1 MELLNFA
8 SSRTKV
14 MLLNYLYSMISV
26 SQKIKVASSHLLRSQ
41 MELDVEDYGLKGIGD
56 LCNRILARYAEFPA
70 PDATQLAIDDTLYK
84 NIPPLQFSLSKT
96 GESFANYANNLG
108 NARNIKVA
116 ALCRYYFESY
126 INLPRGK
133 RECFIFHDYL
143 NKLLNAIEKHVNV
156 TLKYRGE
163 VKNVSPCFLAF
174 SPSQV
179 RAYVVVCDG
188 DTNKP
193 LPSRF
198 HSLRLCHIR
207 GVAADLESSAYHC
220 ENFILSKQAD
230 LYREH
235 FDPFLCYGQNFKVR
249 FTEKG
254 AERYN
259 KLTTNRPKVIA
270 MDNACGKTP
279 AKMDCAEVRG
289 AGDYTFECSE
299 KLAKIYF
306 PQFLDEAE
314 ILEPRELRLWFK
326 EEFEKAG
333 KVYSG
338 QG

>member
-1 MELLNFA
+1 
-8 SSRTKV
+8 
-14 MLLNYLYSMISV
+14 MISV

-56 LCNRILARYAEFPA
+56 LCNRILARYAEFPV
-70 PDATQLAIDDTLYK
+70 PDAAQLAMDDTLYK
-84 NIPPLQFSLSKT
+84 AVAPLQFSLSKT
-96 GESFANYANNLG
+96 GESFANYANNLAK
-108 NARNIKVA
+108 ARNVKVA
-116 ALCRYYFESY
+116 TLCRYYFECY
-126 INLPRGK
+126 VNLPRGK
-133 RECFIFHDYL
+133 RECFIFGDDL
-143 NKLLNAIEKHVNV
+143 NKLSNAMEKRVNV
-156 TLKYRGE
+156 TLNYRGE
-163 VKNVSPCFLAF
+163 MKNVSPCFLAF

-179 RAYVVVCDG
+179 RAYIVVCDG
-188 DTNKP
+188 DVSKP
-193 LPSRF
+193 VPSRF

-220 ENFILSKQAD
+220 ENFELSHQAD

-235 FDPFLCYGQNFKVR
+235 FDPFLCYGQNIKVR
-249 FTEKG
+249 LTEKG

-259 KLTTNRPKVIA
+259 KLTTNRPKVLSVIESSEHDA
-270 MDNACGKTP
+270 NVAYAANAANAVNARGKIP
-279 AKMDCAEVRG
+279 AKMDCAEVSG

-306 PQFLDEAE
+306 PQFLAEAE

-326 EEFEKAG
+326 EEFERAA